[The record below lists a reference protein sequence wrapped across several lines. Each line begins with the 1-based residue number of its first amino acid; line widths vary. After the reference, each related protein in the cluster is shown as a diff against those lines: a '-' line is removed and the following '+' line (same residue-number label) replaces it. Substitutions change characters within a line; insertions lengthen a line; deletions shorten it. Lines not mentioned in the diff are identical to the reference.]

1 MKTLSVLFCTVVV
14 SAFFLLP
21 VSGRAQF
28 GESSTFLG
36 PHIGLAAYE
45 SAPSFGAN
53 FETAL
58 NKPGELGDGVLGLSI
73 RADYFSYNFGVAA
86 QYDWSYTWITAG
98 AYCNYH
104 FKVGDGKFDPFVG
117 LGLGYQ
123 NVSVD
128 YGDQGQGLYSSSWGS
143 GVFFAG
149 NAGARYFFSKSLAL
163 RALLGFGVTYIVVGI
178 DFGL

>member
-1 MKTLSVLFCTVVV
+1 MKALSAFFLAVVV
-14 SAFFLLP
+14 SACLFP
-21 VSGRAQF
+21 TSSHAQF
-28 GESSTFLG
+28 GETSTFLG
-36 PHIGLAAYE
+36 PHIGLAAYQ

-58 NKPGELGDGVLGLSI
+58 NKPGELGDGILGLSV
-73 RADYFSYNFGVAA
+73 RADYFSYNFGSAGL
-86 QYDWSYTWITAG
+86 YDWSYTWITAG

-104 FKVGDGKFDPFVG
+104 FKVGEGKFDPFLG

-128 YGDQGQGLYSSSWGS
+128 YGDQGQGAYASSWGS
-143 GVFFAG
+143 GVFFSA

-163 RALLGFGVTYIVVGI
+163 RALLGLGVTYIVVGV

>member
-1 MKTLSVLFCTVVV
+1 MKALSLFFFVVVV
-14 SAFFLLP
+14 SAFLFP
-21 VSGRAQF
+21 TSSHAQF
-28 GESSTFLG
+28 GETSTFLG

-58 NKPGELGDGVLGLSI
+58 NKPGELGDGLLGLSV
-73 RADYFSYNFGVAA
+73 RADYFNYSYNLGFTN
-86 QYDWSYTWITAG
+86 DWSYTWITVG

-104 FKVGDGKFDPFVG
+104 FKVGEGKFDPFVG

-128 YGDQGQGLYSSSWGS
+128 YGDAGQGNYSNSWGS

-163 RALLGFGVTYIVVGI
+163 RALLGFGVTYIVVGV
-178 DFGL
+178 DFGI